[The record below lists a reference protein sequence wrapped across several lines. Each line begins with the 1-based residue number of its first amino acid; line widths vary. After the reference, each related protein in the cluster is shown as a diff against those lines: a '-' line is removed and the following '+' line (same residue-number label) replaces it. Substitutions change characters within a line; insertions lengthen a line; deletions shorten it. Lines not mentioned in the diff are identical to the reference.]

1 VLRRRR
7 TVRRLRPVLLATMV
21 AVPLLSA
28 GGFVSMTRELAPRAP
43 VERPAPDVARV
54 AELAGWRDGLKAG
67 YVVLV
72 LTALGIGLARAA
84 RARTAPPR
92 G

>member
-1 VLRRRR
+1 
-7 TVRRLRPVLLATMV
+7 
-21 AVPLLSA
+21 
-28 GGFVSMTRELAPRAP
+28 

>member
-1 VLRRRR
+1 
-7 TVRRLRPVLLATMV
+7 MV

-72 LTALGIGLARAA
+72 LIALGIGLARAA